1 MSNPTAPAGAASSAL
16 FSESTRRYV
25 LGVLVVTYT
34 FNFIDRQILGILV
47 EPIKQDLG
55 VSDTFM
61 GLLTGLAFALFYTLM
76 GIPIARIADRANRRN
91 LIAIALA
98 VWSAFTALQGVAQN
112 AWQLM
117 AFRIGVGVGE
127 AGCSP
132 PSHSIIADYYPPNRR
147 ASALGI
153 YSLGIP
159 VGILFGFFVGGWME
173 EFFGWR
179 WAFFVVGIPGLLL
192 ALLVRFTVAEPPRGL
207 SEQRES
213 DEEQPP
219 VLNVIS
225 YLLARRSWVHM
236 AVGGG
241 LAAFAG
247 YGLITFGAAFFTRTH
262 GMSSGE
268 LGTWLGLIFGIPG
281 GIGIALGGRLAD
293 RYGERDPRW
302 FLWVVAV
309 ALAVLMPF
317 GIMVYVVDDGML
329 AMAFLVLPVMLGNF
343 YQATT
348 FAQTQ
353 TLVGLRMRSVASALL
368 LFTLNI
374 IGLALGPSVVG
385 ALSDALAPTYGD
397 DSLRWALLICGFG
410 NLWAAFHYWR
420 AGVHFPGDLERIG
433 EPAPPPPR
441 WLLAVLKVLG
451 WLYRIVRLGR

>member
-1 MSNPTAPAGAASSAL
+1 MSSSIASADSSGG
-16 FSESTRRYV
+16 FSDATRRYV

-47 EPIKQDLG
+47 EPIKRDLG

-61 GLLTGLAFALFYTLM
+61 GLLTGLAFAVFYTLM

-91 LIAIALA
+91 LIAVALA
-98 VWSAFTALQGVAQN
+98 IWSTFTALQGVAQN

-117 AFRIGVGVGE
+117 VFRIGVGVGE

-132 PSHSIIADYYPPNRR
+132 PSHSIIADYYPQNRR

-159 VGILFGFFVGGWME
+159 VGILFGFLVGGWME
-173 EFFGWR
+173 QYFGWR
-179 WAFFVVGIPGLLL
+179 WAFFVVGLPGLLL
-192 ALLVRFTVAEPPRGL
+192 ALVVRFTVKEPPRGL
-207 SEQRES
+207 SDQRTTEVA
-213 DEEQPP
+213 QPS
-219 VLNVIS
+219 VFSVVK
-225 YLLARRSWVHM
+225 YLLARRSFIHM

-241 LAAFAG
+241 LAAFSG
-247 YGLITFGAAFFTRTH
+247 YGLITFAAAFFARTH

-268 LGTWLGLIFGIPG
+268 LGTYLGLIFGIPG

-293 RYGERDPRW
+293 HFGEKDTRW

-309 ALAVLMPF
+309 ALAVLVPF
-317 GIMVYVVDDGML
+317 GVMVFVVNDGL
-329 AMAFLVLPVMLGNF
+329 TAMACLVLPVMLGNF

-353 TLVGLRMRSVASALL
+353 TLVGLNMRSVASAIL

-374 IGLALGPSVVG
+374 IGLALGPSAVG
-385 ALSDALAPTYGD
+385 ILSDMLAPTYGD
-397 DSLRWALLICGFG
+397 DSLRWALMICGFG

-420 AGVHFPGDLERIG
+420 AGTHFPGDLKRVG
-433 EPAPPPPR
+433 E
-441 WLLAVLKVLG
+441 
-451 WLYRIVRLGR
+451 I

>member
-1 MSNPTAPAGAASSAL
+1 MSSSITSADTSGG
-16 FSESTRRYV
+16 FSDATRRYV

-47 EPIKQDLG
+47 EPIKRDLG

-61 GLLTGLAFALFYTLM
+61 GLLTGLAFAVFYTLM

-91 LIAIALA
+91 LIAVALA
-98 VWSAFTALQGVAQN
+98 IWSTFTALQGLAQN

-117 AFRIGVGVGE
+117 VFRIGVGVGE

-132 PSHSIIADYYPPNRR
+132 PSHSIIADYYPQNRR

-173 EFFGWR
+173 QYFGWR
-179 WAFFVVGIPGLLL
+179 WAFFVVGLPGLLL
-192 ALLVRFTVAEPPRGL
+192 ALVVRFTVKEPPRGL
-207 SEQRES
+207 SDQRTTEAA
-213 DEEQPP
+213 QPP
-219 VLNVIS
+219 VLSVVK
-225 YLLARRSWVHM
+225 YLLARRSFIHM

-241 LAAFAG
+241 LAAFSG
-247 YGLITFGAAFFTRTH
+247 YGLITFAAAFFARTH

-268 LGTWLGLIFGIPG
+268 LGTYLGLIFGIPG

-293 RYGERDPRW
+293 HFGEKDARW

-309 ALAVLMPF
+309 ALAVLVPF
-317 GIMVYVVDDGML
+317 GVMVFVVNDGFT

-353 TLVGLRMRSVASALL
+353 TLVGLNMRSVASAIL

-374 IGLALGPSVVG
+374 IGLALGPSAVG
-385 ALSDALAPTYGD
+385 ILSDVLAPAYGD
-397 DSLRWALLICGFG
+397 DSLRWALMICGFG
-410 NLWAAFHYWR
+410 NVWAAFHSWR
-420 AGVHFPGDLERIG
+420 AGIHFPGDLKRVG
-433 EPAPPPPR
+433 E
-441 WLLAVLKVLG
+441 
-451 WLYRIVRLGR
+451 I

>member
-1 MSNPTAPAGAASSAL
+1 VGAESSAL

-47 EPIKQDLG
+47 EPIKRDLG

-98 VWSAFTALQGVAQN
+98 VWSAFTALQGLAQS

-132 PSHSIIADYYPPNRR
+132 PSHSILADYYPPNRR

-207 SEQRES
+207 SEQRQS

-219 VLNVIS
+219 VLDVIS

-236 AVGGG
+236 AIGGG

-262 GMSSGE
+262 GMTSGE

-293 RYGERDPRW
+293 RFGERDPRW

-317 GIMVYVVDDGML
+317 GIMVYVVDDAML
-329 AMAFLVLPVMLGNF
+329 AMAFLALPVMLGNF

-353 TLVGLRMRSVASALL
+353 TLVGLRMRSVAAALL
-368 LFTLNI
+368 LFMLNI

-385 ALSDALAPTYGD
+385 ALSDALAPSYGD
-397 DSLRWALLICGFG
+397 DSLRWALLICTFA

-420 AGVHFPGDLERIG
+420 AGVHFPKDLERVG
-433 EPAPPPPR
+433 EPIPPLPG
-441 WLLAVLKVLG
+441 WFLGMLKALG
-451 WLYRIVRLGR
+451 GLSRMVRFTR

>member
-1 MSNPTAPAGAASSAL
+1 MSSSIASADSSGG
-16 FSESTRRYV
+16 FSDAKRRYV

-47 EPIKQDLG
+47 EPIKRDLG

-61 GLLTGLAFALFYTLM
+61 GLLTGLAFAVFYTLM

-91 LIAIALA
+91 LIAVALA
-98 VWSAFTALQGVAQN
+98 IWSTFTALQGVAQN

-117 AFRIGVGVGE
+117 VFRIGVGVGE

-132 PSHSIIADYYPPNRR
+132 PSHSIIADYYPQNRR

-159 VGILFGFFVGGWME
+159 VGILFGFLVGGWME
-173 EFFGWR
+173 QYFGWR
-179 WAFFVVGIPGLLL
+179 WAFCVVGLPGLLL
-192 ALLVRFTVAEPPRGL
+192 ALVVRFTVKEPPRGL
-207 SEQRES
+207 SDQRTTEVA
-213 DEEQPP
+213 QPS
-219 VLNVIS
+219 VFSVVK
-225 YLLARRSWVHM
+225 YLLARRSFIHM

-241 LAAFAG
+241 LAAFSG
-247 YGLITFGAAFFTRTH
+247 YGLITFAAAFFARTH

-268 LGTWLGLIFGIPG
+268 LGTYLGLIFGIPG

-293 RYGERDPRW
+293 HFGEKDTRW

-309 ALAVLMPF
+309 ALAVLVPF
-317 GIMVYVVDDGML
+317 GVMVFVVNDGL
-329 AMAFLVLPVMLGNF
+329 TAMACLVLPVMLGNF

-353 TLVGLRMRSVASALL
+353 TLVGLNMRSVASAIL

-374 IGLALGPSVVG
+374 IGLALGPSAVG
-385 ALSDALAPTYGD
+385 ILSDMFAPTHGD
-397 DSLRWALLICGFG
+397 DSLRWALMICGFG

-420 AGVHFPGDLERIG
+420 AGIHFPGDLKRVG
-433 EPAPPPPR
+433 E
-441 WLLAVLKVLG
+441 
-451 WLYRIVRLGR
+451 I

>member
-1 MSNPTAPAGAASSAL
+1 MSSSIASADSSGG
-16 FSESTRRYV
+16 FSDATRRYV

-47 EPIKQDLG
+47 EPIKRDLG

-61 GLLTGLAFALFYTLM
+61 GLLTGLAFAVFYTLM

-91 LIAIALA
+91 LIAVALA
-98 VWSAFTALQGVAQN
+98 IWSTFTALQGVAQN

-117 AFRIGVGVGE
+117 VFRIGVGVGE

-132 PSHSIIADYYPPNRR
+132 PSHSIIADYYPQNRR

-159 VGILFGFFVGGWME
+159 VGILFGFLVGGWME
-173 EFFGWR
+173 QYFGWR
-179 WAFFVVGIPGLLL
+179 WAFFVVGLPGLLL
-192 ALLVRFTVAEPPRGL
+192 ALVVRFTVKEPPRGL
-207 SEQRES
+207 SDQRTTEVA
-213 DEEQPP
+213 QPS
-219 VLNVIS
+219 VFSVVK
-225 YLLARRSWVHM
+225 YLLARRSFIHM

-241 LAAFAG
+241 LAAFSG
-247 YGLITFGAAFFTRTH
+247 YGLITFAAAFFARTH

-268 LGTWLGLIFGIPG
+268 LGTYLGLIFGIPG

-293 RYGERDPRW
+293 HFGEKDTRW

-309 ALAVLMPF
+309 ALAVLVPF
-317 GIMVYVVDDGML
+317 GVMVFVVNDGL
-329 AMAFLVLPVMLGNF
+329 TAMACLVLPVMLGNF

-353 TLVGLRMRSVASALL
+353 TLVGLNMRSVASAIL

-374 IGLALGPSVVG
+374 IGLALGPSAVG
-385 ALSDALAPTYGD
+385 ILSDMLAPSYGD
-397 DSLRWALLICGFG
+397 DSLRWALMICGFG

-420 AGVHFPGDLERIG
+420 AGTHFPGDLKRVG
-433 EPAPPPPR
+433 E
-441 WLLAVLKVLG
+441 
-451 WLYRIVRLGR
+451 I

>member
-1 MSNPTAPAGAASSAL
+1 MSSSIASADSSGG
-16 FSESTRRYV
+16 FSDATRRYV

-47 EPIKQDLG
+47 EPIKRDLG

-61 GLLTGLAFALFYTLM
+61 GLLTGLAFAVFYTLM

-91 LIAIALA
+91 LIAVALA
-98 VWSAFTALQGVAQN
+98 IWSTFTALQGVAQN

-117 AFRIGVGVGE
+117 VFRIGVGVGE

-132 PSHSIIADYYPPNRR
+132 PSHSIIADYYPQNRR

-159 VGILFGFFVGGWME
+159 VGILFGFLVGGWME
-173 EFFGWR
+173 QYFGWR
-179 WAFFVVGIPGLLL
+179 WAFFVVGLPGLLL
-192 ALLVRFTVAEPPRGL
+192 ALVVRFTVKEPPRGL
-207 SEQRES
+207 SDQRTTEAA
-213 DEEQPP
+213 QPS
-219 VLNVIS
+219 VFSVVK
-225 YLLARRSWVHM
+225 YLLARRSFIHM

-241 LAAFAG
+241 LAAFSG
-247 YGLITFGAAFFTRTH
+247 YGLITFAAAFFTRTH

-268 LGTWLGLIFGIPG
+268 LGTYLGLIFGVPG

-293 RYGERDPRW
+293 HFGEKDTRW

-309 ALAVLMPF
+309 ALAVLVPF
-317 GIMVYVVDDGML
+317 GVMVFVVNDGL
-329 AMAFLVLPVMLGNF
+329 TAMACLVLPVMLGNF

-353 TLVGLRMRSVASALL
+353 TLVGLNMRSVASAIL

-374 IGLALGPSVVG
+374 IGLALGPSAVG
-385 ALSDALAPTYGD
+385 ILSDLLAPTYGD
-397 DSLRWALLICGFG
+397 DSLRWALMICGFG

-420 AGVHFPGDLERIG
+420 AGIHFPGDLKRVG
-433 EPAPPPPR
+433 E
-441 WLLAVLKVLG
+441 
-451 WLYRIVRLGR
+451 I

>member
-1 MSNPTAPAGAASSAL
+1 LSSTTAGAAPSAL

-25 LGVLVVTYT
+25 LGVLFVTYT

-61 GLLTGLAFALFYTLM
+61 GLLTGLAFALFYTVM

-91 LIAIALA
+91 LVAIALA
-98 VWSAFTALQGVAQN
+98 IWSGFTALQGLAQN

-132 PSHSIIADYYPPNRR
+132 PSHSMIADYYPPNRR

-173 EFFGWR
+173 QFFGWR

-192 ALLVRFTVAEPPRGL
+192 ALLVRFTVSEPPRGL
-207 SEQRES
+207 SEQRS
-213 DEEQPP
+213 SSADQPP
-219 VLNVIS
+219 VSEVLR
-225 YLLARRSWVHM
+225 YLSRRRSFLHM

-241 LAAFAG
+241 LAAFTG
-247 YGLITFGAAFFTRTH
+247 YGLITFAAAFFTRTH
-262 GMSSGE
+262 GMSSGK
-268 LGTWLGLIFGIPG
+268 LGTALGLIFGIPG

-293 RYGERDPRW
+293 RFGERDSRW

-309 ALAVLMPF
+309 ALAALVPF
-317 GIMVYVVDDGML
+317 GVMVFLVDDGMTAL
-329 AMAFLVLPVMLGNF
+329 AFLVLPVMLGNF

-353 TLVGLRMRSVASALL
+353 TLVGLRMRSVAAAIL
-368 LFTLNI
+368 LFMINI
-374 IGLALGPSVVG
+374 IGLALGPSAVG
-385 ALSDALAPTYGD
+385 VISDLLAPTYGD
-397 DSLRWALLICGFG
+397 DSLRWALLICSFG

-420 AGVHFPGDLERIG
+420 AGVHFPGDLERV
-433 EPAPPPPR
+433 ED
-441 WLLAVLKVLG
+441 
-451 WLYRIVRLGR
+451 

>member
-1 MSNPTAPAGAASSAL
+1 MSSSIASADSSGG
-16 FSESTRRYV
+16 FSDATRRYV

-47 EPIKQDLG
+47 EPIKRDLG

-61 GLLTGLAFALFYTLM
+61 GLLTGLAFAVFYTLM

-91 LIAIALA
+91 LIAVALA
-98 VWSAFTALQGVAQN
+98 IWSTFTALQGVAQN

-117 AFRIGVGVGE
+117 VFRIGVGVGE

-132 PSHSIIADYYPPNRR
+132 PSHSIIADYYPQNRR

-159 VGILFGFFVGGWME
+159 VGILFGFLVGGWME
-173 EFFGWR
+173 QYFGWR
-179 WAFFVVGIPGLLL
+179 WAFFVVGLPGLLL
-192 ALLVRFTVAEPPRGL
+192 ALVVRFTVKEPPRGL
-207 SEQRES
+207 SDQRMTEVA
-213 DEEQPP
+213 QPS
-219 VLNVIS
+219 VFSVVK
-225 YLLARRSWVHM
+225 YLLARRSFIHM

-241 LAAFAG
+241 LAAFSG
-247 YGLITFGAAFFTRTH
+247 YGLITFAAAFFARTH

-268 LGTWLGLIFGIPG
+268 LGTYLGLIFGIPG

-293 RYGERDPRW
+293 HFGEKDTRW

-309 ALAVLMPF
+309 ALAVLVPF
-317 GIMVYVVDDGML
+317 GVMVFVVNDGL
-329 AMAFLVLPVMLGNF
+329 TAMACLVLPVMLGNF

-353 TLVGLRMRSVASALL
+353 TLVGLNMRSVASAIL

-374 IGLALGPSVVG
+374 IGLALGPSAVG
-385 ALSDALAPTYGD
+385 ILSDMLAPTYGD
-397 DSLRWALLICGFG
+397 DSLRWALMICGFG
-410 NLWAAFHYWR
+410 NLWAAFHYWC
-420 AGVHFPGDLERIG
+420 AGTHFPGDLKRVG
-433 EPAPPPPR
+433 E
-441 WLLAVLKVLG
+441 
-451 WLYRIVRLGR
+451 I